1 MAAISIIKGDD
12 TNWNDQQTFVIN
24 IKTTLD
30 LSEGFS
36 AEFTLGDIV
45 KEFDTI
51 IDNKIYPI
59 LSNKETSTLPLGY
72 LNGVLKIFDSQ
83 KRIRTIKSNIP
94 FVVRGGVYTSNN
106 NINAD
111 GQTIPTEQVDVTIGT
126 LDLVDYN
133 SVVNKP
139 TLNGYEIKG
148 EVTLVDIG
156 LGNVNNTSDL
166 DKPIS
171 NAVEQALTLKANKT
185 YVDEI
190 KVKSDT
196 NSNELTNIKA
206 DIVDINKDIEGIN
219 TALEGKQDKGDYA
232 LKAELPTKT
241 SQLTNDSG
249 FLTTIPSEYV
259 TETELTAKNYANK
272 SEVDQVKDD
281 LATVTNTVDSQ
292 GTSLNELTTTVTGI
306 QNNKADKSAVESSLA
321 DKQDKIEDLETIRSG
336 AAKGATSLQSYT
348 ETDPTVP
355 AHVKAITT
363 ANISSWNAKQPAGDY
378 ATKTQLDTKQDKL
391 TAGTNITIEG
401 DVISAAGGS
410 GSTVSVAVGKT
421 TTGAVGTNASVTN
434 SGTESA
440 LVLDFTIPQGATG
453 PQGPKGEQGEIGPQG
468 EQGIQGK
475 AGKTGQQGPKG
486 DPFTYSDFTEEQ
498 LAALKG
504 PKGDKGDAGAVGP
517 QGPAG
522 EIGATGATG
531 PAGAPGKDG
540 TNATITTATATVDN
554 TTGTPA
560 VTVTLGGT
568 ESARTFDFAFT
579 GLKGEA
585 GSGGSSTPDNM
596 VTTDTE
602 QTITGKKHFS
612 GGIDLPINKALTVA
626 NGSTIVKYDGSK
638 ILLGSSSDPVTIQT
652 YASLKINRSG
662 INFENIDSGNIGG
675 YAITSDSIQ
684 TISGKKTF
692 TEGLAIDAG
701 VSKTALTVDSWSM
714 IQNLGNS
721 AFAIGNENA
730 ILRLDASSL
739 LHKDANSNISNVV
752 VSEEIVKIKKLT
764 QSAYDALETKDENT
778 LYYIVG

>member
-1 MAAISIIKGDD
+1 MTAISIIKGDD

-30 LSEGFS
+30 LSEGFT
-36 AEFTLGDIV
+36 AEFTLGNIV

-72 LNGVLKIFDSQ
+72 LNGILKIFDSQ
-83 KRIRTIKSNIP
+83 KRIRTVKSNIP
-94 FVVRGGVYTSNN
+94 FVVRGGVYTSNG

-111 GQTIPTEQVDVTIGT
+111 GQTIPAEQVDVTIGT

-139 TLNGYEIKG
+139 TINGYEIKG
-148 EVTLVDIG
+148 EVTLADIG

-166 DKPIS
+166 NKPIS
-171 NAVEQALTLKANKT
+171 NAVEQALTFKANKT

-190 KVKSDT
+190 KVKSDA
-196 NSNELTNIKA
+196 NSNDITNIKS
-206 DIVDINKDIEGIN
+206 DVVDINKDIEGIN
-219 TALEGKQDKGDYA
+219 TTLEGKQDKGEYA
-232 LKAELPTKT
+232 LKSELPTKT
-241 SQLTNDSG
+241 SQLANDSG
-249 FLTTIPSEYV
+249 FLTVIPSEYV
-259 TETELTAKNYANK
+259 TDEELTAKNYANK

-336 AAKGATSLQSYT
+336 AAKGATALQSYT

-401 DVISAAGGS
+401 NVISAAGGS

-421 TTGAVGTNASVTN
+421 TTGAAGTDASVTN
-434 SGTESA
+434 SGTASA
-440 LVLDFTIPQGATG
+440 LVLDFTIPQGTTG
-453 PQGPKGEQGEIGPQG
+453 SQGPKGN
-468 EQGIQGK
+468 
-475 AGKTGQQGPKG
+475 
-486 DPFTYSDFTEEQ
+486 PFTYADFTEEQ
-498 LAALKG
+498 LATLKG
-504 PKGDKGDAGAVGP
+504 PKGDKGDTGSVGP
-517 QGPAG
+517 QGPVG
-522 EIGATGATG
+522 EKGPQGDPGATGATG

-540 TNATITTATATVDN
+540 TSATITKATASVDN

-585 GSGGSSTPDNM
+585 GSGGSSTPDNI

-602 QTITGKKHFS
+602 QTITGNKHFS

-626 NGSTIVKYDGSK
+626 NGSTVVRYDGSK
-638 ILLGSSSDPVTIQT
+638 ILLGSSADALTIQS
-652 YASLKINRSG
+652 YSVPKINKNG
-662 INFENIDSGNIGG
+662 VDYVNIDSGNIGD
-675 YAITSDSIQ
+675 YAVTSD
-684 TISGKKTF
+684 
-692 TEGLAIDAG
+692 
-701 VSKTALTVDSWSM
+701 
-714 IQNLGNS
+714 
-721 AFAIGNENA
+721 
-730 ILRLDASSL
+730 
-739 LHKDANSNISNVV
+739 NIT
-752 VSEEIVKIKKLT
+752 KIKKLT
-764 QSAYDALETKDENT
+764 QSEYDTLEVKDENT

>member
-1 MAAISIIKGDD
+1 MTAISIIKGDD

-30 LSEGFS
+30 LSEGFT
-36 AEFTLGDIV
+36 AEFTLGNIV

-94 FVVRGGVYTSNN
+94 FVVRGGVYTSND

-111 GQTIPTEQVDVTIGT
+111 GQTIPAEQVDVTIGT

-139 TLNGYEIKG
+139 TINGYEIKG
-148 EVTLVDIG
+148 EVTLADIG

-166 DKPIS
+166 NKPIS
-171 NAVEQALTLKANKT
+171 NAVEQALTLKADKT

-190 KVKSDT
+190 KVKSDA
-196 NSNELTNIKA
+196 NSNDITNIKS
-206 DIVDINKDIEGIN
+206 DVVDINKDIEGIN
-219 TALEGKQDKGDYA
+219 TTLEGKQDKGDYA

-249 FLTTIPSEYV
+249 FLTVIPSEYV
-259 TETELTAKNYANK
+259 TDEELIAKNYANK

-281 LATVTNTVDSQ
+281 LATVTNTVDAQ
-292 GTSLNELTTTVTGI
+292 GTSLNELTTTVTSI

-336 AAKGATSLQSYT
+336 AAKGATALQSYT

-355 AHVKAITT
+355 EHVKAITT

-378 ATKTQLDTKQDKL
+378 ATKTEVEAKQDKL
-391 TAGTNITIEG
+391 TAGTNITIDG
-401 DVISAAGGS
+401 NVISATGGS

-421 TTGAVGTNASVTN
+421 ITGAAGTDASVTN
-434 SGTESA
+434 SGTASA

-453 PQGPKGEQGEIGPQG
+453 TQGPKGEVGETGPKGEQGI
-468 EQGIQGK
+468 QGI
-475 AGKTGQQGPKG
+475 QGPKG
-486 DPFTYSDFTEEQ
+486 DAFTYADFTEEQ

-504 PKGDKGDAGAVGP
+504 PKGDKGEAGDIGP

-522 EIGATGATG
+522 EKGATGATG

-540 TNATITTATATVDN
+540 TSATITNATASVDN

-579 GLKGEA
+579 GLKGEV

-602 QTITGKKHFS
+602 QTITGNKHFA

-638 ILLGSSSDPVTIQT
+638 ILLGSSSDALTIQSWST
-652 YASLKINRSG
+652 PKINKSG
-662 INFENIDSGNIGG
+662 VDYVNIDSGNIGD
-675 YAITSDSIQ
+675 YAVTSD
-684 TISGKKTF
+684 
-692 TEGLAIDAG
+692 
-701 VSKTALTVDSWSM
+701 
-714 IQNLGNS
+714 
-721 AFAIGNENA
+721 
-730 ILRLDASSL
+730 
-739 LHKDANSNISNVV
+739 NIT
-752 VSEEIVKIKKLT
+752 KIKKLT
-764 QSAYDALETKDENT
+764 QSEYDALETKDENT